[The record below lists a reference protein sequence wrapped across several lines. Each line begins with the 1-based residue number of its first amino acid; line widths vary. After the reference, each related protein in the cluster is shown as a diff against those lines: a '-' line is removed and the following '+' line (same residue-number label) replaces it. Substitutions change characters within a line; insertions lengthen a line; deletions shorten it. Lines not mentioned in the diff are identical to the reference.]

1 MKFQCVFL
9 YRIYDEIFC
18 CSLERLND
26 ATRNIAVK
34 YETVKYECMAQ
45 LSDDK
50 ALSEFG
56 NATSR
61 VKNFV
66 VKFYQ
71 TLKL

>member
-1 MKFQCVFL
+1 M
-9 YRIYDEIFC
+9 YDDIFC

-50 ALSEFG
+50 ALSEFW

-61 VKNFV
+61 VKKFV
-66 VKFYQ
+66 V
-71 TLKL
+71 